1 MNMTHCMARR
11 NRGAPWYTLEL
22 LPSETAATVAWKTRS
37 WRGRGGGERAVD
49 GWAGRWSGGN
59 WRELGTHLALVDA
72 VRPEGEPEDV
82 DEPEAHLGHGVH
94 LQQPGAPNL
103 ERHEREDRH
112 AEGEV
117 RDATEC
123 PRQRREDAQ
132 HHLRVQQPLRV
143 SLGGCEVVQR
153 HERADAAHERL
164 NGTHLARRSMHHRAR
179 AEHSVVYAEAT
190 TTSQRS
196 AIKIFD
202 STSRTPSS
210 TWHDVEQIK
219 SPTVRRRV
227 K

>member
-1 MNMTHCMARR
+1 MTHCMARR

-49 GWAGRWSGGN
+49 GWAGRWLGLRP
-59 WRELGTHLALVDA
+59 WRELGTHLALVA
-72 VRPEGEPEDV
+72 RAPRGRARGRRRTRV
-82 DEPEAHLGHGVH
+82 AHLGHGVH

-103 ERHEREDRH
+103 ERHKREDRH

-117 RDATEC
+117 RDATDR

-132 HHLRVQQPLRV
+132 HHLHVQQPLRV
-143 SLGGCEVVQR
+143 FLGGCEVVQR

-179 AEHSVVYAEAT
+179 ADHSVVYAEAT
-190 TTSQRS
+190 ITLAEKRHQDFRFDLSRPQVPRGTTSN
-196 AIKIFD
+196 K
-202 STSRTPSS
+202 
-210 TWHDVEQIK
+210 
-219 SPTVRRRV
+219 
-227 K
+227 

>member
-1 MNMTHCMARR
+1 M
-11 NRGAPWYTLEL
+11 
-22 LPSETAATVAWKTRS
+22 
-37 WRGRGGGERAVD
+37 D
-49 GWAGRWSGGN
+49 GWAGRWLGGN

-103 ERHEREDRH
+103 ERHKREDRH

-132 HHLRVQQPLRV
+132 HHLHVQQPLRV
-143 SLGGCEVVQR
+143 FLGGCEVVQR

-179 AEHSVVYAEAT
+179 ADHSVVYAEAT
-190 TTSQRS
+190 ITSQRS

-219 SPTVRRRV
+219 ARRFGDAF
-227 K
+227 